1 MKQPTNKI
9 CTILSFSNKYKHR
22 SLYYAHW
29 EKNYKGILTDFRL
42 YLIRNIKPMQGIDAF
57 SLKVSEI
64 IAYAYY
70 NKWYGHDIN
79 NTEELIIGDK
89 QIYSSFKSIFQYK
102 SAKFIHHFHFICD
115 EKKLNSIL
123 HSSIIM
129 GNISQSKSEF
139 KNTILI
145 TIQGI
150 PNIPYTWTI
159 N

>member
-1 MKQPTNKI
+1 MNQPTNKI
-9 CTILSFSNKYKHR
+9 CNILSFLNKYKHR
-22 SLYYAHW
+22 NLYYAHW

-42 YLIRNIKPMQGIDAF
+42 YLIRNIKPIQNIDAF
-57 SLKVSEI
+57 SFDVSEI

-70 NKWYGHDIN
+70 NKWYGHNIN
-79 NTEELIIGDK
+79 DTEEFIIGDK
-89 QIYSSFKSIFQYK
+89 QIYFSFKTILQYK
-102 SAKFIHHFHFICD
+102 STQFIHHFICD
-115 EKKLNSIL
+115 ETKLNSLL

-129 GNISQSKSEF
+129 DNISQYKSEF
-139 KNTILI
+139 KNKILI